1 MPYYNTLLFYT
12 VGPFIIMATIFLVYK
27 MSSDEKAAW
36 NVAMSRLQF
45 CIFLGYPLCSGVVF
59 QAFNCREIM
68 GTSYLIADLAS
79 PCYDDTWIQYSL
91 LAIVGILV
99 YPIGAFVYTYTC
111 LKRNRH
117 KLYLEVVAETSN
129 CLLRLLFV
137 CRKRCVTA
145 TACYSRATRQ
155 LFTIGSSQKCSESC
169 GSRASLLSSN
179 LAL

>member
-1 MPYYNTLLFYT
+1 MLLDGVTLNAQVDIVAVFGVGCAVCNSHVPLLGSELYSLQVPMSYYNTLLLYT
-12 VGPFIIMATIFLVYK
+12 VGPLIIIATIFLVYK
-27 MSSDEKAAW
+27 MSSDQEPAW

-45 CIFLGYPLCSGVVF
+45 YIFLLYPLCSAVVF

-79 PCYDDTWIQYSL
+79 PCYDNTWVQYSL

-117 KLYLEVVAETSN
+117 KLYLEVV
-129 CLLRLLFV
+129 L
-137 CRKRCVTA
+137 
-145 TACYSRATRQ
+145 
-155 LFTIGSSQKCSESC
+155 
-169 GSRASLLSSN
+169 
-179 LAL
+179 